1 MIMKSIQPR
10 KQRKERYAAPLHRRQ
25 KYMHA
30 PLSKALRDELKK
42 RNAQVRKGDTVKVVR
57 GDHAGT
63 EGLVEEVDL
72 KRCTIKVAGVSNY
85 RADGTE
91 VPRTIHPS
99 NVVIVKLDLEDS
111 EREKIFA
118 RRSE

>member
-1 MIMKSIQPR
+1 MIMSSTQPR
-10 KQRKERYAAPLHRRQ
+10 KQRKERYNAPLHRRQ
-25 KYMHA
+25 KYMRA
-30 PLSKALRDELKK
+30 PLSKDLREELKK
-42 RNAQVRKGDTVKVVR
+42 RNAQVRKGDTVKVMR

-63 EGLVEEVDL
+63 EGDVEEVDL

-91 VPRTIHPS
+91 VPRPLHPS
-99 NVVIVKLDLEDS
+99 NVVITKLNLEDA

>member
-1 MIMKSIQPR
+1 M
-10 KQRKERYAAPLHRRQ
+10 
-25 KYMHA
+25 
-30 PLSKALRDELKK
+30 
-42 RNAQVRKGDTVKVVR
+42 R

-63 EGLVEEVDL
+63 EGEVEDVDI

-85 RADGTE
+85 RSDGPE
-91 VPRTIHPS
+91 VPRIIHPS
-99 NVVIVKLDLEDS
+99 NVMIIKLDMEDG

>member
-1 MIMKSIQPR
+1 MITV
-10 KQRKERYAAPLHRRQ
+10 KETITDMQGNVIA
-25 KYMHA
+25 
-30 PLSKALRDELKK
+30 
-42 RNAQVRKGDTVKVVR
+42 RKGDTVKVVR

-63 EGLVEEVDL
+63 EGAVEDVDI

-99 NVVIVKLDLEDS
+99 NVVIVKLELDDA
-111 EREKIFA
+111 EREKIFE

>member
-1 MIMKSIQPR
+1 MISRQPR
-10 KQRKERYAAPLHRRQ
+10 KQRKERYTAPLHARQ

-30 PLSKALRDELKK
+30 PLSPALREEFK
-42 RNAQVRKGDTVKVVR
+42 RRSASVRKGDTVKVMR

-91 VPRTIHPS
+91 VPRPIHPS
-99 NVVIVKLDLEDS
+99 KVRITKLNLEDA

-118 RRSE
+118 RRSQ

>member
-1 MIMKSIQPR
+1 MHK
-10 KQRKERYAAPLHRRQ
+10 RQ
-25 KYMHA
+25 KYMHSH
-30 PLSKALRDELKK
+30 LSKALREELKK
-42 RNAQVRKGDTVKVVR
+42 RNAQVRKGDTVKVMR

-63 EGLVEEVDL
+63 EGEVEDVDI

-85 RADGTE
+85 RSDGTE

-99 NVVIVKLDLEDS
+99 NVMIVKLDMEDT

>member
-1 MIMKSIQPR
+1 MIMSSTQPR
-10 KQRKERYAAPLHRRQ
+10 KQRKERYNAPLHRRQ
-25 KYMHA
+25 KYMRA
-30 PLSKALRDELKK
+30 PLSKDLREELKK
-42 RNAQVRKGDTVKVVR
+42 RNAQVRKGDTVKVMR

-63 EGLVEEVDL
+63 EGDVEEVDL

-91 VPRTIHPS
+91 IPRPLHPS
-99 NVVIVKLDLEDS
+99 NVVITKLNLEDA